1 MKRFIMMAALVFVGC
16 QHAKQG
22 VRPDEEARA
31 PDSQQEK
38 QPEAPKRAAAK
49 PSAPKQT
56 QTAPEANDRPQLSSK
71 AEGLLQ
77 PEGAKLIQQAL
88 AEKGYLPREHQTN
101 ELDAE
106 TATALRRFQE
116 DEHAPRTGYP
126 DRETVR
132 KLGLSVEKV
141 FKSTGARDSSP
152 DR

>member
-16 QHAKQG
+16 QHAKQAE
-22 VRPDEEARA
+22 RPEEAKSEQA
-31 PDSQQEK
+31 PQEK
-38 QPEAPKRAAAK
+38 KPQAPKRAELTPK
-49 PSAPKQT
+49 KTQSAP
-56 QTAPEANDRPQLSSK
+56 EESDRPQLSSK

-77 PEGAKLIQQAL
+77 PDGPKLIQQAL
-88 AEKGYLPREHQTN
+88 SQKGYLPREHQTN

-106 TATALRRFQE
+106 TSTALRRFQSE
-116 DEHAPRTGYP
+116 EHAPRTGYP

-152 DR
+152 DQ